1 MYDTFS
7 FVFTRIVNNLQLVF
21 IDEGQKLWKKTAT
34 ISKKNFRRRDSN
46 WFHVKIL
53 FLFFERFQQQNHFAK
68 KFKQQQC
75 YLLKKTLDFMVF
87 SWNWSKH
94 VGYGLGIQWEHN
106 LKKKKM
112 NLFNKPTI
120 QLMWTNYVYT
130 LSRMWTRIDNYKKSS
145 DLCIY
150 FTIFFRDIAMNDF
163 T

>member
-75 YLLKKTLDFMVF
+75 YLLKKLST
-87 SWNWSKH
+87 SW
-94 VGYGLGIQWEHN
+94 
-106 LKKKKM
+106 
-112 NLFNKPTI
+112 
-120 QLMWTNYVYT
+120 
-130 LSRMWTRIDNYKKSS
+130 
-145 DLCIY
+145 
-150 FTIFFRDIAMNDF
+150 FFRETDQNMLDMASESNESTI
-163 T
+163 